1 MSRMDNIKSSL
12 DTFCLVRFNKRT
24 GKIDTTLEAMG
35 CAMLKIWALN
45 NCTKT
50 KEIIIFHKETGNVE
64 LYVEGTG
71 DFPKVF
77 KEELGNIES
86 YCPGLLAAVNAPD

>member
-1 MSRMDNIKSSL
+1 MNNKEVSL
-12 DTFCLVRFNKRT
+12 DTFCLVRFSKKT

-35 CAMLKIWALN
+35 NALLKLWALN
-45 NCTKT
+45 NCLKT
-50 KEIIIFHKETGNVE
+50 KDVIIFHKGTGNVV

-71 DFPKVF
+71 DFPKTF

-86 YCPGLLAAVNAPD
+86 YCPGLLEAMQ